1 MKDVRDLIVH
11 EVFLLGGGIIRIP
24 VRMMKKGVA
33 TSSCESGYNNAKES
47 AREVS

>member
-33 TSSCESGYNNAKES
+33 TSCESGYNNAKES